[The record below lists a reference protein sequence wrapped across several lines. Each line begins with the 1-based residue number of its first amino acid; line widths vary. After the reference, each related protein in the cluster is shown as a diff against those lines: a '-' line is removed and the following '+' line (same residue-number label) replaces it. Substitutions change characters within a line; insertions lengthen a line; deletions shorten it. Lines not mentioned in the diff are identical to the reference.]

1 MPSVFTRIINGE
13 FPGRFIWRDD
23 QCVAFL
29 TINPLKP
36 GHTLVVPR
44 AEVDHWIDMD
54 ESLVS
59 HLNLVALKIGKAID
73 KVFSPAKVGV
83 ILAGLEVPH
92 VHIHVLPIWSESD
105 LNFANAEREP
115 DPAALDDAAEKIRA
129 ELKALGFR
137 EVSE

>member
-13 FPGRFIWRDD
+13 FPGRFVWRDD